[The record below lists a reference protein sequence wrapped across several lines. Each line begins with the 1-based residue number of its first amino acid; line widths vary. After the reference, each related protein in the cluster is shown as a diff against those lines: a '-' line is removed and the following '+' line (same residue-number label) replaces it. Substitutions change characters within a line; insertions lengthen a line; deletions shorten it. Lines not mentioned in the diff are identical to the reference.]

1 MVSIRHILIAAGFVS
16 LSCLPANGAQG
27 DDPDWPCIQRKVP
40 ELSLGQIWTGPP
52 LPAEAADW
60 ENDEVLSEMVEELA
74 ARRMPLAE
82 AQERLKAY
90 RDSLPP
96 EQRSLR
102 AAMLIQGL
110 FDKMNGERSHV
121 ISGIARYA
129 HRQRDMAA
137 DLRRNPR
144 PLMHCAARR
153 EPTATRLPSVRSG

>member
-1 MVSIRHILIAAGFVS
+1 MVSIRHILMAAGFVS
-16 LSCLPANGAQG
+16 LSCLPAMGAQG

-40 ELSLGQIWTGPP
+40 ELSIGQIWTGPP
-52 LPAEAADW
+52 LPPEAEDW
-60 ENDEVLSEMVEELA
+60 ANDEVLSEMVEELA

-82 AQERLKAY
+82 AQERLKAF
-90 RDSLPP
+90 RETLPP

-102 AAMLIQGL
+102 MAMLIQGL

-137 DLRRNPR
+137 ELRRNPR
-144 PLMHCAARR
+144 PSMRCAARQR
-153 EPTATRLPSVRSG
+153 ATATRLPSARNG